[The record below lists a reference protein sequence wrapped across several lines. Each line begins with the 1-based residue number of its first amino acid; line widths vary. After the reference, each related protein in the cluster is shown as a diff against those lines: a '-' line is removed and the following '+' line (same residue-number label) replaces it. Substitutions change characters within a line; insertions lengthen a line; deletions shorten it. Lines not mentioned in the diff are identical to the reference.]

1 MQFLSEQID
10 LIRQF
15 LLAGGI
21 ILQAILWVCALLWF
35 LIAER
40 LLFFKMDYPGLYQR
54 YLEYWQK
61 RDDKKSHYARFYRR
75 YLISEATVAMRKTLP
90 IIKMLTALSPLL
102 GLLGT
107 VTGMIHVF
115 DVMAITG
122 NGNARAMAS
131 GISQATMPTMAG
143 MVVAITGLYFNR
155 LLEQRISDETHHLA
169 DALQYH

>member
-1 MQFLSEQID
+1 MPFLSEQIE

-15 LLAGGI
+15 LQAGGMV
-21 ILQAILWVCALLWF
+21 LQVILWVCLLLWF

-40 LLFFKMDYPGLYQR
+40 LLFFKLDYPRLFQHS
-54 YLEYWQK
+54 LNYWQQ
-61 RDDKKSHYARFYRR
+61 RQDKKSSYAHFYRS
-75 YLISEATVAMRKTLP
+75 YLISEAEITMRKTLP

-115 DVMAITG
+115 DVMAVTG

-131 GISQATMPTMAG
+131 GISQATIPTMAG

-155 LLEQRISDETHHLA
+155 YLEQRISDETHHLA
-169 DALQYH
+169 DALQFT

>member
-1 MQFLSEQID
+1 MQFLSEQIE

-15 LLAGGI
+15 LQAGGI
-21 ILQAILWVCALLWF
+21 VLHVILWVSVLLWF
-35 LIAER
+35 LIIER
-40 LLFFKMDYPGLYQR
+40 LLFFKMDYPSLYQH
-54 YLEYWQK
+54 YLDSWHQ
-61 RDDKKSHYARFYRR
+61 RQDKKSSFAHFYRN
-75 YLISEATVAMRKTLP
+75 YLISEAAITMRKTLP

-131 GISQATMPTMAG
+131 GISQATIPTMAG

-169 DALQYH
+169 DSLQYH